1 MGKIKSLNWFSFLAM
16 MLLMYYLL
24 NTMGL
29 FSFPMRPQRLNHLQ
43 NLYADNSLVF
53 NYLLVSSI
61 VIFPFIFLYNLFKFS
76 FIIYIKYYTFIVAL
90 ICSYFAFKIDL
101 TFLDLMFCY
110 AILGASVKVVKLDV
124 ILNIPK
130 Y

>member
-29 FSFPMRPQRLNHLQ
+29 FSFPMRPQRLNYLQ

-53 NYLLVSSI
+53 YYLLVSSI
-61 VIFPFIFLYNLFKFS
+61 IIFPFIFLYNLFKFS
-76 FIIYIKYYTFIVAL
+76 FISYMKYYAFIMAI
-90 ICSYFAFKIDL
+90 ICLYLAIKIDL

-110 AILGASVKVVKLDV
+110 VIFGASVKVVKLDV
-124 ILNIPK
+124 VLNIPK
-130 Y
+130 

>member
-29 FSFPMRPQRLNHLQ
+29 FSFPMRAERLNYLQ
-43 NLYADNSLVF
+43 NLYVDNSIIF
-53 NYLLVSSI
+53 HYLLVSSI
-61 VIFPFIFLYNLFKFS
+61 IIFPFIFLYNLFKFS
-76 FIIYIKYYTFIVAL
+76 FISYIKYYAFIMAV
-90 ICSYFAFKIDL
+90 ICLYLAFKIDL

-110 AILGASVKVVKLDV
+110 VILGGSVKVVTLDAT
-124 ILNIPK
+124 LNIPK
-130 Y
+130 